1 MHQKEQLQGDLK
13 KIKIQQSTS
22 SIANE
27 SSLSFDTFIPK
38 KSMGLF
44 LGLSLEKT
52 FTPIKRQKVA
62 DYHTSSIENNA
73 KQ

>member
-13 KIKIQQSTS
+13 KLKIQQSTP

-38 KSMGLF
+38 KSLV
-44 LGLSLEKT
+44 LSL
-52 FTPIKRQKVA
+52 V
-62 DYHTSSIENNA
+62 
-73 KQ
+73 